1 MQSVEHIINVSDYE
15 GFIKSASSVIE
26 TAPGNSIIVVMYA
39 DITGFQLV
47 NDFYGFE
54 EGDRFLK
61 AVNDFFI
68 RIPKTRVSGRVFSDH
83 FLCLAFLDADM
94 NITSLQ
100 WNYEQDLREF
110 LEEQNVYH
118 PNCRLSLSCGCCVV
132 EQGIKGL
139 VKAVDD
145 ANIARKEA
153 KNTGHTSIVWFDN
166 AMRKEIKEQKDMEI
180 AIQSALRESEFSFY
194 LQPKVNLNTGKVV
207 GTEALA
213 RWIKPDG
220 TMVYPDSFIPI
231 MEHNG
236 SIVELDF
243 LIYRKVCEY
252 LEDAIKNGKRL
263 IPVSVNM
270 SRIHIF
276 QKNFPGRLHQM
287 AVRHGIPPYLLEFE
301 VTETLLLEEFDSTK
315 QVIDELRGYGYKVSI
330 DDFGSGFTGVN
341 IWRKLDFDVV
351 KLDKEFISLD
361 DKEMRRNDTI
371 ITSITYVG
379 KKRQTTLLCEGV
391 ETKEQCRHMKELGCE
406 IAQGY
411 YFSKPL
417 AVDAFE
423 REMEYTNGYYPVLW
437 AKKAE
442 KQTDFQSVEEWE
454 RLQLDNFYREIYDSV
469 DCGIIQ
475 YKEDDDIKNKF
486 HCISL
491 NNYAAELYGFTDKE
505 QGLST
510 DIDIV
515 NDFIFPE
522 DIEACTDKITS
533 LNRPG
538 DSVLLDFRIRR
549 CDGQIRFLTGT
560 LKIILDQNSSKIFLG
575 VLVDKSEKQQMALL
589 KDRLKMVMKN
599 APGDVVVITV
609 GEKKF
614 KIDYLTIGLSR
625 IFGHLIQEFQPITG
639 EEGGLDLIWEPDR
652 AVLVEK
658 VLEAAQK
665 RAAINLDFH
674 VVYKNGILGWHNLSA
689 DYCNEDA
696 EGDKVYHG
704 IITDITRFKRQ
715 EEELERSGRR
725 YHMAAVMAKV
735 DIWTYDIVT
744 DELILPATEELS
756 GLQLNGVKKIP
767 LAKFLAAGHIHADF
781 QKVYIRM
788 YKRACEEGGEVTEK
802 VLGRVKN
809 GKYEWFCLKCSVLA
823 RDEAG
828 RPLEIIG
835 IAKKVPVAAC

>member
-1 MQSVEHIINVSDYE
+1 MRSVKHIINVNDYE

-26 TAPGNSIIVVMYA
+26 TAPDDSVVVVMYA

-47 NDFYGFE
+47 NDFYGFG

-61 AVNDFFI
+61 AVDEFFMK
-68 RIPKTRVSGRVFSDH
+68 IPKTRVSGRIFSDH
-83 FLCLAFLDADM
+83 FLCLAFLNADM
-94 NITSLQ
+94 NITRLQ
-100 WNYEQDLREF
+100 RSYEENLQEF
-110 LEEQNVYH
+110 LEEQNIYH

-153 KNTGHTSIVWFDN
+153 KNTGHTSVIWFDN
-166 AMRKEIKEQKDMEI
+166 AMRQEIKEQKDMEI
-180 AIQSALRESEFSFY
+180 AIQSALREAEFSFY

-220 TMVYPDSFIPI
+220 TMVYPDAFIPI

-252 LEDAIKNGKRL
+252 LEDAIQNGKRL

-315 QVIDELRGYGYKVSI
+315 QVIDDLRGYGYKVSI

-361 DKEMRRNDTI
+361 EAEMRRNDTI

-417 AVDAFE
+417 AVDDFE
-423 REMEYTNGYYPVLW
+423 REMDYTNGYYPVLW
-437 AKKAE
+437 AEKVE
-442 KQTDFQSVEEWE
+442 KQMNFQSVEEWE

-475 YKEDDDIKNKF
+475 YKEDDDIKNVF

-491 NNYAAELYGFTDKE
+491 NHYAVELYGFTDKE
-505 QGLST
+505 QGLSP
-510 DIDIV
+510 DVDIV
-515 NDFIFPE
+515 NDFILSE
-522 DIEACTDKITS
+522 DIERCWDKIKS
-533 LNRPG
+533 LNHPG

-549 CDGQIRFLTGT
+549 CDGEIRFLTGT
-560 LKIILDQNSSKIFLG
+560 LKIILDQGSNKIFLG
-575 VLVDKSEKQQMALL
+575 VLVDKSEKQQMAIL
-589 KDRLKMVMKN
+589 KDRLNIVMEN
-599 APGDVVVITV
+599 TPGDIITITAGQKRFQV
-609 GEKKF
+609 
-614 KIDYLTIGLSR
+614 DYLITGCSR
-625 IFGHLIQEFQPITG
+625 TFGHSIEEFQPIT
-639 EEGGLDLIWEPDR
+639 EKEGGLDLIWEPDR
-652 AVLVEK
+652 AVLIER

-665 RAAINLDFH
+665 RGSINLDFH
-674 VVYKNGILGWHNLSA
+674 VVHKNGILGWHNLSA
-689 DYCNEDA
+689 DYYSDSA

-715 EEELERSGRR
+715 EEALERSERR
-725 YHMAAVMAKV
+725 YHVAAVMARV
-735 DIWTYDIVT
+735 DIWTYDIVA
-744 DELILPATEELS
+744 DELILPVSEELS
-756 GLQLNGVKKIP
+756 GLQLNGIKKMP
-767 LAKFLAAGHIHADF
+767 LAKFLAAKHIHADS
-781 QKVYIRM
+781 QKAYIGM
-788 YKRACEEGGEVTEK
+788 YKKACEEGGEVTGK
-802 VLGRVKN
+802 VLGRVGN
-809 GKYEWFCLKCSVLA
+809 DSYEWFCLKCSVLA

-828 RPLEIIG
+828 RPLEILG
-835 IAKKVPVAAC
+835 VAQRCR